1 VPTQQSIHQFTPSVA
16 WGDGV
21 TQGVFYCQKLLKE
34 LGFHSIIY
42 ARHID
47 PKLQD
52 KVLSIDTYTPSKD
65 QWLLYHYSIL
75 DEDADKIMQFTDHK
89 IMIYHN
95 ITPAHFFL
103 EGTFLRHVCHE
114 AREQLKRLH
123 PFFEASL
130 ADSAYNAGELA
141 LNGYSSIEVLPL
153 LSDAHVSFVFPHQDI
168 LQKYQSFYTILY
180 VGRIALNK
188 SQHHLIETL
197 YALKQLT
204 TDKIHLVLVGGTSD
218 QEYLNFLY
226 DRIVLLDLQDEV
238 SILGK
243 VDDASLE
250 SYYHVADM
258 YVSLSEHEGF
268 GIPLI
273 EAMRHNIPVL
283 AYASTA
289 VKEHIST
296 EGMLMVKNPFDI
308 AKKILNTMYTPSIRT
323 KIIEEQKML
332 QEQFS
337 NDTIRLKL
345 FHWLK
350 KQGLK
355 PNAIDQ
361 ETLKKEPSSLHVCI
375 EGPFDSTYSL
385 AKVNRDLTHCL
396 VENGLHVTLHST
408 EGHGDFLPNEH
419 FLKHYPE
426 IQNRYKAYHPSKC
439 PDVII
444 RNLYPPRTN
453 AMHASS
459 NIMGPYGWEESVFP
473 CENIIH
479 FNQRLNQLWCMSD
492 YVRKTMIDNGLMIQ
506 ATTTGIIADEITA
519 YPPEPIELEKE
530 LPKGWRILH
539 ISSAFPRKGI
549 DVLIEAFVLFLHKNS
564 DAVLIIKTFPNPHNM
579 VEKELLTHCFEK
591 VTILSSM
598 TTLWTQKEGGTIVWI
613 NGDIPISQMRW
624 LYENSDVFVA
634 PSCGEG
640 FGLPMA
646 EAMFLKLP
654 VITTAYGGQRDFCTE
669 KTAWLIDY
677 YFEYAKTH
685 MQLFDSVWSK
695 PLSSSLVQ
703 QLENVKNS
711 TKETLNKKVEYAYS
725 FVQDHYTQKAFAKRI
740 IPLLKAK
747 NKIVSKEEKIGWI
760 STWNTRCGI
769 ATYSK
774 HVLDHFQTPVMI
786 LASYS
791 DALEQTDN
799 KNVIRCWNDKGES
812 DFQKIDE
819 AIAEHSLTILIIQ
832 FNYNFFDFNALSKWI
847 LKWQQQGLCICINL
861 HSTVD
866 QDREDKKIIL
876 LKEALSKCYR
886 VFVHSMND
894 LNRLKVL
901 DLIDNITLFPLGVM
915 KSNHK
920 QKVYMSSS
928 EILLASYGFFLP
940 NKGLLELI
948 QVVKILRDKGLNVIA
963 HLVNAKYP
971 MELSESTITQ
981 AKELISQLQ
990 IDQHIT
996 LTTEFLSDE
1005 ISLAYLSKAD
1015 LILFPYQNT
1024 GESASGAVRYGIA
1037 SGVPVA
1043 VTPLAIFDDLNKS
1056 VFQLSGSSPEHIAQS
1071 IEQILEV
1078 LLQNHPEAIQVRQ
1091 KAINWRETHEYH
1103 LLAKRLETICTRHT

>member
-1 VPTQQSIHQFTPSVA
+1 MPIQQSIHQFTPSVT

-34 LGFHSIIY
+34 LGFHSLIY

-47 PKLQD
+47 PKLQQ
-52 KVLSIDTYTPSKD
+52 KVLSIDTYIPSKN

-75 DEDADKIMQFTDHK
+75 DEDADRIIQFIDHK

-95 ITPAHFFL
+95 ITPAHFFS

-130 ADSAYNAGELA
+130 ADSAYNADELA

-153 LSDAHVSFVFPHQDI
+153 LSDAHASCVLPHQEI

-180 VGRIALNK
+180 VGRISLNK

-204 TDKIHLVLVGGTSD
+204 TDEIHLVLVGGTSD

-226 DRIVLLDLQDEV
+226 ERIVLLDLQDDV

-243 VDDASLE
+243 VDDDSLE
-250 SYYHVADM
+250 SYYHAADM

-283 AYASTA
+283 AYATTA

-296 EGMLMVKNPFDI
+296 EGMFMVKNPFDI
-308 AKKILNTMYTPSIRT
+308 AKKILNTMYTPSIRS
-323 KIIEEQKML
+323 KIIEEQKMV

-355 PNAIDQ
+355 PDEIDQ
-361 ETLKKEPSSLHVCI
+361 ISLKTEPNSLHVCI

-385 AKVNRDLTHCL
+385 AKVNRDVTHCL

-408 EGHGDFLPNEH
+408 EGHGDFLPNED

-426 IQNRYKAYHPSKC
+426 IQNRYKAYHPNKC

-453 AMHASS
+453 AMHASN
-459 NIMGPYGWEESVFP
+459 NIIGPYGWEESVFP
-473 CENIIH
+473 YEHMVH

-492 YVRKTMIDNGLMIQ
+492 YVRKTMIDNGLMIP

-519 YPPEPIELEKE
+519 YPSEPIELEQE

-549 DVLIEAFVLFLHKNS
+549 DVLIEVFILFSHKNS

-579 VEKELLTHCFEK
+579 VEKELLAHGFEN

-598 TTLWTQKEGGTIVWI
+598 TTLWVQKEGGTVVWI
-613 NGDIPISQMRW
+613 NGDIPIAQMRW
-624 LYENSDVFVA
+624 LYENSDVLVA

-711 TKETLNKKVEYAYS
+711 TKETLHEKVECAYS
-725 FVQDHYTQKAFAKRI
+725 FVQNHYTRKAFAKKI
-740 IPLLKAK
+740 IPLLKEK
-747 NKIVSKEEKIGWI
+747 KKTVSKEEKIGWI

-769 ATYSK
+769 ATYSE
-774 HVLDHFQTPVMI
+774 HILDHFQTPVKI

-791 DALEQTDN
+791 DALVQAEN
-799 KNVIRCWNDKGES
+799 KNVIRCWDDKGES
-812 DFQKIDE
+812 DFQKLDE
-819 AIAEHSLTILIIQ
+819 AIVKHSLTILIIQ

-847 LKWQQQGLCICINL
+847 LKWQQQGLRICINL

-886 VFVHSMND
+886 VFVHSIND
-894 LNRLKVL
+894 LNRLKAL
-901 DLIDNITLFPLGVM
+901 DLIDNITLFPHGVIR
-915 KSNHK
+915 SHYK
-920 QKVYMSSS
+920 QKAYPPSSQ
-928 EILLASYGFFLP
+928 ILLASYGFFLP

-948 QVVKILRDKGLNVIA
+948 QAVKILRDKGLNVKA
-963 HLVNAKYP
+963 HLVNARYP
-971 MELSESTITQ
+971 IALSEATITQ
-981 AKELISQLQ
+981 AKELISQLHL
-990 IDQHIT
+990 DEYIT
-996 LTTEFLSDE
+996 LTTEFLSDQT
-1005 ISLAYLSKAD
+1005 SLSYLSKAD

-1043 VTPLAIFDDLNKS
+1043 VAPLPIFDDLNKS
-1056 VFQLSGSSPEHIAQS
+1056 VFQLLGGSSEYIAQS
-1071 IEQILEV
+1071 IEQILE
-1078 LLQNHPEAIQVRQ
+1078 LLGQDHSEAVYVRQ
-1091 KAINWRETHEYH
+1091 QALNWRKTHEYP
-1103 LLAKRLETICTRHT
+1103 LLAKRLEMLCTKHT